1 MTNKIGQTAILPNVA
16 PTGHVLVSN
25 PSSIDPAKF
34 VFARVPTSAI
44 SALAETIPPAM
55 DGTAAAGSAST
66 YARGDHVHPTDTSRY
81 AASNPAGYQTAAQV
95 AAAQPPAST
104 TLPGMDGAA
113 AVGVSGAFARGDHIH
128 PTDTSRAAVTALP
141 SLATTSTPGLV
152 KPDGTSITVDG
163 TGKIAAVSSGGAAT
177 YVGDTPPGSPTAGQL
192 WWESDSGNLFIYYAD
207 GTSSQWVQAAAGA
220 AASVPANVADYIIGV
235 TQPGVT
241 GPAQK
246 LLVHKLPH
254 AITLP
259 ASLAGSSA
267 TALTAATASTA
278 FVLAYV
284 RSGSTTTI
292 ATFTF
297 AAAGTVATL
306 SGVVIPTLA
315 AGDVLTI
322 SGPATADATL
332 ADIGFSILASKQ

>member
-1 MTNKIGQTAILPNVA
+1 VTKIAETPVLPAV
-16 PTGHVLVSN
+16 PGGGHVLVSN
-25 PSSIDPAKF
+25 PSGIDPAKF

-44 SALAETIPPAM
+44 SALASTTPPAM
-55 DGTAAAGSAST
+55 DGTAAAGSSTT
-66 YARGDHVHPTDTSRY
+66 YARGDHVHPSDTSRY

-104 TLPGMDGAA
+104 ILPGMDGAA
-113 AVGVSGAFARGDHIH
+113 AIGITLSYARSDHIH
-128 PTDTSRAAVTALP
+128 PTDTSRAAASALP
-141 SLATTSTPGLV
+141 GLATTSTPGLV
-152 KPDGTSITVDG
+152 KPDGTTITVDG
-163 TGKIAAVSSGGAAT
+163 AGKIAAVSSGGAAT

-220 AASVPANVADYIIGV
+220 AASVPANVADYVIGV
-235 TQPGVT
+235 TQPGVS
-241 GPAQK
+241 GNAQK

-297 AAAGTVATL
+297 AAAGTVATI

-322 SGPATADATL
+322 TGPATADATL
-332 ADIGFSILASKQ
+332 ADIGFSLLGTKQ